1 MYFHC
6 QTNLVST
13 FREVYPNA
21 FTYEGNRS
29 ILFEPE
35 GELPEA
41 ELRHCIS
48 MALTYHLR
56 KKKGRTPD
64 PSVSLISNSRSQPM
78 KVTNRRRSSPI
89 TLPSGTSRLF
99 WTRASL
105 PFSQASPACIRTAAS
120 PPTLGRRS
128 AIRSSSSGEPDR
140 RRTYLR

>member
-1 MYFHC
+1 MTQTRNIPDPGVRTVFERYPKATRDKLLVLRRLILETAAQTEGVGDLEETLKWGQPSYLTSATKAGSTIRIDRTKSEAGHYAMYFHC

-56 KKKGRTPD
+56 KKKG
-64 PSVSLISNSRSQPM
+64 QH
-78 KVTNRRRSSPI
+78 
-89 TLPSGTSRLF
+89 
-99 WTRASL
+99 A
-105 PFSQASPACIRTAAS
+105 
-120 PPTLGRRS
+120 
-128 AIRSSSSGEPDR
+128 
-140 RRTYLR
+140 